1 MFTKFIEMHC
11 LNGDISFYLAFFL
24 FFFSHYGYFL
34 FYYIKCMPLRTVG
47 SKSMFYYSY
56 VLFLFIL
63 FIFSLL
69 TFSFSHKK
77 RYFKQNK
84 NTFKCMSDTAQY
96 NVCNISMV
104 KVHIFHEI
112 IR

>member
-1 MFTKFIEMHC
+1 
-11 LNGDISFYLAFFL
+11 
-24 FFFSHYGYFL
+24 
-34 FYYIKCMPLRTVG
+34 MPLRTVG

-63 FIFSLL
+63 FIFFSHVNL

-84 NTFKCMSDTAQY
+84 NTFKCMSDRAQY

-112 IR
+112 IL